1 MKQINMKL
9 CPHYMSW
16 IISAPTNLCDQDDFT
31 YNVEKVGNNIVITS
45 DHNIGKQV
53 ITPED
58 GGVYKWLEKQFK

>member
-1 MKQINMKL
+1 
-9 CPHYMSW
+9 MSW